1 MNKDDQD
8 LINKMES
15 KMTFT
20 EPPRRKKETDAST
33 PAEPK
38 EETPA
43 APKKPIIGPEE
54 APRKTVDEVVAE
66 FNKSPLFM
74 REYEENDE
82 VAALQALAYEGTP
95 LENAAEFKERGNE
108 FFSERN
114 LRDAVEFYGRG
125 VNVLWLEER
134 KRKRGEVTM
143 GEKEGVPD
151 SEEDIKKQRDVLE
164 ALYVNRAAAHLGLG
178 NYRSCWLD
186 CAAALQ
192 INPGNVKAWYRSARA
207 LLKVDRVP
215 EADEACAF
223 GLALDGENKALLAL
237 AGEVVA
243 RNEFLKK
250 KERAQ
255 AEREARERKR
265 KAVLAAA
272 IQARGVRMRETEKPP
287 EMEDA
292 RVRLVPDEE
301 DPRSTLAFPV
311 VLFYP
316 LHYET
321 DFIKA
326 FNEQETLADH
336 LGYVFPLPWDAK
348 GEYTL
353 GKVECYVETVTGG
366 LVKWG
371 KKLPLLKVLGGGK
384 VEVVDQVV
392 KVFVVPST
400 GAEAWVKTYKEQ
412 KAKEV
417 SGKGRELEG
426 RKA

>member
-1 MNKDDQD
+1 MNKDEQD
-8 LINKMES
+8 LINNMES
-15 KMTFT
+15 NMTFT
-20 EPPRRKKETDAST
+20 EPPRRRAETDE
-33 PAEPK
+33 PAEAPA
-38 EETPA
+38 PA
-43 APKKPIIGPEE
+43 APRKPAVGIGPEE

-108 FFSERN
+108 FFAERN
-114 LRDAVEFYGRG
+114 NRDAVEFYGRG
-125 VNVLWLEER
+125 VNILWLEER

-151 SEEDIKKQRDVLE
+151 SEEDITKQRAVLE
-164 ALYVNRAAAHLGLG
+164 ALYVNRAAAHLALG

-237 AGEVVA
+237 AGEVIK

-250 KERAQ
+250 KEKAQ
-255 AEREARERKR
+255 AEREASERKR
-265 KAVLAAA
+265 KTLLAAA
-272 IQARGVRMRETEKPP
+272 IQARGVRMRETERPP

-301 DPRSTLAFPV
+301 DPTSTLSFPV

-336 LGYVFPLPWDAK
+336 LGYVFPLPWDVK
-348 GEYTL
+348 KEYTL
-353 GKVECYVETVTGG
+353 AKVECYVETVTGG

-371 KKLPLLKVLGGGK
+371 KKLPLLKVLVGGK

-392 KVFVVPST
+392 KVFVVPSH
-400 GAEAWVKTYKEQ
+400 GAEAWVKTFKEQ
-412 KAKEV
+412 KAKEMQ
-417 SGKGRELEG
+417 GKGQ
-426 RKA
+426 KA

>member
-1 MNKDDQD
+1 MNKDDQA
-8 LINKMES
+8 LIDNMES

-20 EPPRRKKETDAST
+20 EPPRRRAETGE
-33 PAEPK
+33 PAEAPA
-38 EETPA
+38 PA
-43 APKKPIIGPEE
+43 APRKPAVGIGPEE

-95 LENAAEFKERGNE
+95 FENAAEFKERGNE
-108 FFSERN
+108 FFAERN
-114 LRDAVEFYGRG
+114 NRDAVEFYGRG
-125 VNVLWLEER
+125 VNILWLEER

-151 SEEDIKKQRDVLE
+151 SEEDIEKQRGVLE
-164 ALYVNRAAAHLGLG
+164 ALYVNRAAAHLALG
-178 NYRSCWLD
+178 NHRSCWLD

-192 INPGNVKAWYRSARA
+192 LNPGNVKAWYRSARA

-237 AGEVVA
+237 AGEVIK

-250 KERAQ
+250 KEKEK
-255 AEREARERKR
+255 AEREARETRK
-265 KAVLAAA
+265 KTMLGAA

-287 EMEDA
+287 DMEDA

-301 DPRSTLAFPV
+301 DPTSSLSFPV

-336 LGYVFPLPWDAK
+336 LGYVFPLPWDVK
-348 GEYTL
+348 KEYTL
-353 GKVECYVETVTGG
+353 AKVECYVETITGG

-371 KKLPLLKVLGGGK
+371 KKLPLLKVLSGGK

-392 KVFVVPST
+392 KVFVVPSS

-412 KAKEV
+412 KAKEMQ
-417 SGKGRELEG
+417 GKGREVEG
-426 RKA
+426 QKA